1 MSILEYNNDSL
12 IKKVED
18 IAKEFPNN
26 IAYEF
31 MGSKCTYT
39 KFIENVHLVAKSLI
53 ALGVKEN
60 DIVCVSMPNT
70 PQAITFIYALNKIG
84 ATANMIHPLSSEG
97 EMEGFLNKVN
107 AKVLL
112 MMDQFYPTVRKI
124 RSNTPLETVII
135 ASIKDALPMIKK
147 LPYSLTIGR
156 KIPKISKDE
165 KGVLLWNDLLKM
177 GDGVTL
183 PTIDEDKERTALILH
198 SGGTTGKIKG
208 VMLSNKSVNAS
219 AMQMKKAHPP
229 ICAEDR
235 MLTVMPIFHG
245 NGLVIGVHA
254 MLITGARCILIP
266 RFTPESYAKDLL
278 KYKCNYM
285 SGVPALFERL
295 MSQDCMQ
302 KADLSFLKGV
312 FSGADSLSVEL
323 EKKINEF
330 LKSHNAKVLVRQG
343 YGMTEGVV
351 ASSLTPL
358 EGGKLGSIGVALPDV
373 DMKIVEPGTSKELPT
388 GEVGEIVFSSVTNM
402 QGYYNDSE
410 ETNITLKLHEDGK
423 YWVHSGDLGSVDE
436 DGFFYFKGRIKRMI
450 ITNGYNVFP
459 MELENALEGHELID
473 RACVVGIPDE
483 VRGEKVKAFLVLKEK
498 TENKE
503 DVINTI
509 KEYLKT
515 KIAKYALPR
524 DYEII
529 DELPK
534 TKIGKVDYH
543 KLIERE
549 LEKSKNN

>member
-1 MSILEYNNDSL
+1 MSVLEYNNDTL

-18 IAKEFPNN
+18 IAKEYPNN

-31 MGSKCTYT
+31 LGSRCTYK
-39 KFIENVHLVAKSLI
+39 KFIERVDLVARSLS

-60 DIVCVSMPNT
+60 EIVCVSMPNT
-70 PQAITFIYALNKIG
+70 PQAIIFIYALNKIG
-84 ATANMIHPLSSEG
+84 AIANMIHPLSSEG
-97 EMEGFLNKVN
+97 EMEGFLNKVS

-112 MMDQFYPTVRKI
+112 MMDQFYPTI
-124 RSNTPLETVII
+124 RRIISNTLVETVII
-135 ASIKDALPMIKK
+135 ASIKDALPLIKK

-165 KGVLLWNDLLKM
+165 KGILLWNDLLKM
-177 GDGVTL
+177 GDGISL
-183 PTIDEDKERTALILH
+183 PTLDENVERTALILH

-208 VMLSNKSVNAS
+208 VMLSNKAVNAS

-229 ICAEDR
+229 ICAQDR

-245 NGLVIGVHA
+245 NGLVIGVHT

-295 MSQDCMQ
+295 MNQECMQ

-312 FSGADSLSVEL
+312 FSGADSLSIEL

-330 LKSHNAKVLVRQG
+330 LKSHKAKVLVRQG

-358 EGGKLGSIGVALPDV
+358 DGGKLGSIGVALPDV
-373 DMKIVEPGTSKELPT
+373 QMKIVEPGTSKELPV

-402 QGYYNDSE
+402 QGYYNDPI
-410 ETNITLKLHEDGK
+410 ETSITLKLHEDGK

-459 MELENALEGHELID
+459 MELENALEGHKLID
-473 RACVVGIPDE
+473 RACVVGIPDD
-483 VRGEKVKAFLVLKEK
+483 VRGERVKAFLVLKEK
-498 TENKE
+498 SDNEE
-503 DVINTI
+503 EVINTI
-509 KEYLKT
+509 KEYIKT

-524 DYEII
+524 EYEII
-529 DELPK
+529 EELPK

-543 KLIERE
+543 KLIERDIR
-549 LEKSKNN
+549 KNS